1 MKVELVGYTQDALEL
16 LLFTKS
22 IRLAGKEQTLE
33 DIKAWPM
40 EKKLEHLAY
49 MRDTI
54 KSSWEFVDYTFKIS
68 EVTRAFTHQF
78 VRTRS
83 NSYAQ
88 ESQRTVDVS
97 EHGWLT
103 PDGLDIGQ
111 QLRFDTSI
119 NSSLREY
126 DFFLSEGVHPSKA
139 RGLLPTNIHTSIIAK
154 VNLRSISQMAEVRLC
169 TRTQGEY
176 QDVFRAMRAEV
187 LKVHPWAEDFI
198 NVWCVQHGTCY
209 FPRYKECPVQ
219 RYTHHG
225 ESSDYHRR
233 VLEEV
238 KEQFWSTRHEAT
250 PVAFAGQTHGEQEPT
265 KDGMDEPDGPWTEG
279 WEERNGKTTKGRCT
293 AMEDGAENF
302 FNKEKK

>member
-22 IRLAGKEQTLE
+22 IRLAGKEQSLE
-33 DIKAWPM
+33 DIKAWSM

-78 VRTRS
+78 IRTRS

-97 EHGWLT
+97 EHSWLT
-103 PDGLDIGQ
+103 PDGLTVIQ
-111 QLRFDTSI
+111 EKQFNNCI
-119 NSSLREY
+119 NNTLQDY
-126 DFFLSEGVHPSKA
+126 AFLVTHGVHPSKA

-154 VNLRSISQMAEVRLC
+154 MSQMAEVRLC

-209 FPRYKECPVQ
+209 FPRYKECPIQ
-219 RYTHHG
+219 RWTYHG
-225 ESSDYHRR
+225 GPKNFTPHED
-233 VLEEV
+233 VLSWI
-238 KEQFWSTRHEAT
+238 KEKFWSTRHEAN
-250 PVAFAGQTHGEQEPT
+250 PVAFAGQTHGEQEPI
-265 KDGMDEPDGPWTEG
+265 KDGMDEPDGPWAEG
-279 WEERNGKTTKGRCT
+279 WKERNGG
-293 AMEDGAENF
+293 
-302 FNKEKK
+302 KK